1 MSGIEELDDAGDT
14 DDEVVAGRVGSGVDV
29 ETCTMLGEDIDD
41 WSVPE
46 EMLEESWLED
56 IWLLGVDCI
65 VRGDAEVETEPVTVW
80 VFVTVLLSGELVAA
94 ASSADLPFF

>member
-14 DDEVVAGRVGSGVDV
+14 DDEVVAGRGGSGVDV

-46 EMLEESWLED
+46 EMLEESWSD
-56 IWLLGVDCI
+56 V
-65 VRGDAEVETEPVTVW
+65 
-80 VFVTVLLSGELVAA
+80 
-94 ASSADLPFF
+94 